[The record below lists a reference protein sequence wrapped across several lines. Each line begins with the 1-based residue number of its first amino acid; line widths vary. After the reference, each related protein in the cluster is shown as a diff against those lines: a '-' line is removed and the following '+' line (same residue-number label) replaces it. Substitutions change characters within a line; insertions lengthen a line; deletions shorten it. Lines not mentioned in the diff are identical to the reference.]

1 MEWHQKETELTEQL
15 VLLCWFDLIYLRDN
29 FLALKDGR
37 PHIAKWFIARYHR
50 QRIRN
55 VRRKNGHVMYGT
67 QWFSS
72 KNRKEKKGKESAGIL
87 RAIQNLIK
95 SA

>member
-1 MEWHQKETELTEQL
+1 
-15 VLLCWFDLIYLRDN
+15 
-29 FLALKDGR
+29 
-37 PHIAKWFIARYHR
+37 
-50 QRIRN
+50 
-55 VRRKNGHVMYGT
+55 MYGT